1 MSELPGRP
9 DLDQLR
15 RQAREL
21 LRAATD
27 GEPRARARMRAVSER
42 RTLSAAQLAV
52 AREYGFASWPA
63 LRTEVARRR
72 RSGEAAARPPAL
84 VGLGRPEA
92 ADDRWS
98 LGGAV
103 ALETAAGTLSPRAL
117 VAGPRQA
124 ALDVWLTP
132 SPETQRRLTGRSETE
147 GAGARV
153 AGPLFTLVSDF
164 SEILRFDDVVVV
176 DDRGTTYTLA
186 FESGSIPHESVP
198 LDLRFRLDPV
208 PPRECGWLE
217 LRGTDGSAA
226 RLLPSERPM
235 VQISQPA
242 PAAPPGPSGS
252 PEAAD
257 MDRPEHVLSPTGQ
270 PPTGQPPT
278 GQPVLPAEGPAH
290 HLDIAADLPPVDGTA
305 VRLDSLICEAD
316 DWCIYLRA
324 RPGWWTYS
332 EDAHRKWAAMA
343 VDAQDDLG
351 RRYVSTFGGSTGHGD
366 HEELVLRFQPR
377 LDSLAVSVRLA
388 FTGAEDQ
395 VVVDVPLAPAATS
408 GGLPGI

>member
-1 MSELPGRP
+1 MSELPGRL

-15 RQAREL
+15 HQAREL

-27 GEPRARARMRAVSER
+27 GEPQARARMRAVSQR

-72 RSGEAAARPPAL
+72 RSSEPAATPSAL
-84 VGLGRPEA
+84 VGPAQPGA

-98 LGGAV
+98 LGGGLAM
-103 ALETAAGTLSPRAL
+103 ETAAGTLSPRAL
-117 VAGPRQA
+117 VAGPRHA
-124 ALDVWLTP
+124 ALEVWLMP
-132 SPETQRRLTGRSETE
+132 SPEIQRRLAGGSETE
-147 GAGARV
+147 GTGARF
-153 AGPLFTLVSDF
+153 AGSLFTLVSDF
-164 SEILRFDDVVVV
+164 SEVLRFDDVVVV

-186 FESGSIPHESVP
+186 FESGSIPQESVP

-208 PPRECGWLE
+208 PPRECRWLE
-217 LRGTDGSAA
+217 LRGSDGSAA
-226 RLLPSERPM
+226 RLLPSERPV

-242 PAAPPGPSGS
+242 PPAA
-252 PEAAD
+252 EAAEP
-257 MDRPEHVLSPTGQ
+257 DRPEQALSLIEQQ
-270 PPTGQPPT
+270 PPIEQ
-278 GQPVLPAEGPAH
+278 QPVLPAEGPAH

-316 DWCIYLRA
+316 DWCVYLRA
-324 RPGWWTYS
+324 RPGWWAYS
-332 EDAHRKWAAMA
+332 EDRTRKWAAMS

-351 RRYVSTFGGSTGHGD
+351 RQYVSTFGGSTGHGD

-377 LDSLAVSVRLA
+377 LDSLAGSVKLA

-408 GGLPGI
+408 GPLPGT

>member
-21 LRAATD
+21 LRAATA
-27 GEPRARARMRAVSER
+27 GEPQARARMRAVSEG

-72 RSGEAAARPPAL
+72 RGPEPAARPPAL
-84 VGLGRPEA
+84 AGPAQPGA

-98 LGGAV
+98 LGGGLAM
-103 ALETAAGTLSPRAL
+103 ETAAGTLSPRAL
-117 VAGPRQA
+117 VAGPRHA
-124 ALDVWLTP
+124 ALDVWLMP
-132 SPETQRRLTGRSETE
+132 SPEVQRRLAGRSET
-147 GAGARV
+147 ARTGARF
-153 AGPLFTLVSDF
+153 AGSLFTLVSDF
-164 SEILRFDDVVVV
+164 SEVLRFDDVVVV

-186 FESGSIPHESVP
+186 FESGSIPRESVP

-217 LRGTDGSAA
+217 LRGSDGSAA
-226 RLLPSERPM
+226 RLLPSDRRA
-235 VQISQPA
+235 VQVSQPA
-242 PAAPPGPSGS
+242 PPAE
-252 PEAAD
+252 EAAGP
-257 MDRPEHVLSPTGQ
+257 DRPERTPFLIEQ
-270 PPTGQPPT
+270 
-278 GQPVLPAEGPAH
+278 QPVPPAEGPAH

-305 VRLDSLICEAD
+305 VRLDSLVCEAGG
-316 DWCIYLRA
+316 WCVYLRA
-324 RPGWWTYS
+324 RPGWWSYS
-332 EDAHRKWAAMA
+332 EDRTRKWAAMS

-351 RRYVSTFGGSTGHGD
+351 RRYDSTFGGSTGHGG

-377 LDSLAVSVRLA
+377 LDSLAGSVKLA
-388 FTGAEDQ
+388 FTGEEDQ
-395 VVVDVPLAPAATS
+395 VVVDVPLAPAATP
-408 GGLPGI
+408 GPLPGT